1 MQLIKIVL
9 ATVLFPV
16 AHCRALLNAITLPIF
31 ILIVSWSL
39 GLTFGS
45 ESRAI
50 VILYYLAQFY
60 GAAMLLTHCVL
71 LITRNHT
78 PPFLATQPIY
88 LRCGLLLAGFTLL
101 THLLALLFLTL
112 GVNLLNFNTP
122 DAASQFDELTLVM
135 ARVLLFGTYF
145 LIPHY
150 IHSGQMAFS
159 LVLRTYRR
167 HLFSF
172 IAIALLIE
180 LCRYLLGTVLIEAP
194 SLAIALLLTVGSLL
208 LRALEYLLFAFCYL
222 GFFLEHES
230 EASDN
235 EHADQ

>member
-1 MQLIKIVL
+1 
-9 ATVLFPV
+9 
-16 AHCRALLNAITLPIF
+16 
-31 ILIVSWSL
+31 
-39 GLTFGS
+39 
-45 ESRAI
+45 
-50 VILYYLAQFY
+50 
-60 GAAMLLTHCVL
+60 MLLTHCVL

-78 PPFLATQPIY
+78 PPFVASQPIY
-88 LRCGLLLAGFTLL
+88 LRCGLLLAGFSLL
-101 THLLALLFLTL
+101 TYLLALLLLTI
-112 GVNLLNFNTP
+112 GANLLGIDSP
-122 DAASQFDELTLVM
+122 EAAISYQELSQIVL
-135 ARVLLFGTYF
+135 RVLLFGLFF
-145 LIPHY
+145 LLPHY
-150 IHSGQMAFS
+150 IYSGQMAFS